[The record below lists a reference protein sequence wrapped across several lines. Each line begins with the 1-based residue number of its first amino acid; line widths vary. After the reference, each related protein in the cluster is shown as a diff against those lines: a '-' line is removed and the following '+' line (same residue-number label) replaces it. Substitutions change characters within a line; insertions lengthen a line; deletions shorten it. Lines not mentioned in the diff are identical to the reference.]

1 MLRKLTE
8 IVTRFPKATITM
20 ALIATVFF
28 AMQFPKMKIDT
39 DPENMLEQTQADRI
53 FYDKVKKEFGINDL
67 LVVGIVDENGIF
79 NPDTL
84 RRIAKITDDILKI
97 KGVIIEDVV
106 SLRTSDN
113 VTQDAATLVVK
124 RFMEEVPKDQKEIEG
139 LKSAVYGNSFF
150 VDKIISQDGKA
161 ASIYIPIEKKDQ
173 SYRISKEIETIL
185 KKELT
190 SKQKYYLA
198 GLPVAEDTFGHEM
211 FVQMGITAPLA
222 GFFIMILL
230 FLIFRTGIA
239 VIPPMLD
246 AMLSVIWTMGL
257 LIGLGFTVHI
267 MSSMIPIF
275 LMPIALLDDIH
286 ILSGFFDRYPSIKDK
301 RKTIIATMKDL
312 YRPMFFTSVT
322 SAVGFGSLALADI
335 PPVRIFGLFVAFGIM
350 AAWLFTNTIVPAIVM
365 LMNEEKLTA
374 FLEKRQKKTSSLVK
388 ILKTFGRFSFYRSKA
403 ILFASLIILII
414 GIIGIYQIRI
424 NDNPVKWF
432 KPSHKIRIG
441 DDVMNKFFGGTYM
454 AYLVAE
460 GDKEDTIKRP
470 QVLSYIDKLQNHLE
484 DLKIV
489 GKTSSAADIVKRINY
504 VLHDESKAF
513 DVVPKTQAEAGQY
526 LFLFSMTGDPNDL
539 DNFLDYNSQKANI
552 WIQMKGGDNTQM
564 RQVERSSYN
573 FMKDNPPP
581 KDIAI
586 RWSGLTYIN
595 KVWQNLM
602 VWGMLK
608 AVLGSFVIVF
618 LLMVLEFRSLRLGII
633 SMLPLSIAII
643 SSYGFVGL
651 AGKDYDM
658 PIAVCSALSLGMA
671 IDFAIHYLQRF
682 KASYREFR
690 DIEAVNTFMAG
701 EPYRAIMGNAIVISL
716 GFLPL
721 ITSTLTPYVTVG
733 TFFALLMLFSTLA
746 TLILLPAIM
755 RLWGESLFK
764 REVSR

>member
-1 MLRKLTE
+1 
-8 IVTRFPKATITM
+8 
-20 ALIATVFF
+20 
-28 AMQFPKMKIDT
+28 
-39 DPENMLEQTQADRI
+39 
-53 FYDKVKKEFGINDL
+53 
-67 LVVGIVDENGIF
+67 
-79 NPDTL
+79 
-84 RRIAKITDDILKI
+84 
-97 KGVIIEDVV
+97 
-106 SLRTSDN
+106 
-113 VTQDAATLVVK
+113 
-124 RFMEEVPKDQKEIEG
+124 
-139 LKSAVYGNSFF
+139 
-150 VDKIISQDGKA
+150 
-161 ASIYIPIEKKDQ
+161 
-173 SYRISKEIETIL
+173 
-185 KKELT
+185 
-190 SKQKYYLA
+190 
-198 GLPVAEDTFGHEM
+198 
-211 FVQMGITAPLA
+211 
-222 GFFIMILL
+222 
-230 FLIFRTGIA
+230 
-239 VIPPMLD
+239 
-246 AMLSVIWTMGL
+246 
-257 LIGLGFTVHI
+257 
-267 MSSMIPIF
+267 
-275 LMPIALLDDIH
+275 MPIALLDDIH

-374 FLEKRQKKTSSLVK
+374 FLEKRQKKTSSLDK
-388 ILKTFGRFSFYRSKA
+388 ILKAFGRFSFYRSKA
-403 ILFASLIILII
+403 ILFASLIVLII
-414 GIIGIYQIRI
+414 GIMGVYQIRI

-432 KPSHKIRIG
+432 KPSHKIRIA

-460 GDKEDTIKRP
+460 GKKEDAIKRP
-470 QVLSYIDKLQNHLE
+470 EVMAYLDKLQDHLE
-484 DLKIV
+484 RLNIV
-489 GKTSSAADIVKRINY
+489 GKTSSVADIVKRVNY
-504 VLHDESKAF
+504 VLHDENKTF
-513 DVVPKTQAEAGQY
+513 DVVPKTQAEIGQY

-581 KDIAI
+581 KDIVI

-608 AVLGSFVIVF
+608 AVLGSFLIVF

>member
-1 MLRKLTE
+1 MLSKLTE
-8 IVTRFPKATITM
+8 IVTKFPKTTI
-20 ALIATVFF
+20 ALFLVATVFF
-28 AMQFPKMKIDT
+28 AIQFPKIKIDT
-39 DPENMLEQTQADRI
+39 DPENMLEQKQADRV
-53 FYDKVKKEFGINDL
+53 FYDKVKKEFGIHDL
-67 LVVGIVDENGIF
+67 LVVGIVDDRGIF
-79 NPDTL
+79 NQDTL
-84 RRIAKITDDILKI
+84 KRIAKATDDILKI

-113 VTQDAATLVVK
+113 VTSEGGTLVVK
-124 RFMEEVPKDQKEIEG
+124 RFMVGIPQNQKEIEN
-139 LKSAVYGNSFF
+139 LKKALYGNSFF
-150 VDKIISQDGKA
+150 VDKIISRDGKA
-161 ASIYIPIEKKDQ
+161 TSIYIPIESKNQ
-173 SYRISKEIETIL
+173 SYRISKEIEKIL
-185 KKELT
+185 KKELAPE
-190 SKQKYYLA
+190 QKYYLA

-222 GFFIMILL
+222 GFFIMLLL
-230 FLIFRTGIA
+230 FLIFRLGIA
-239 VIPPMLD
+239 LIPPMLD

-286 ILSGFFDRYPSIKDK
+286 ILSGFFDRYPLIKDK
-301 RKTIIATMKDL
+301 RKTLILTMKDL
-312 YRPMFFTSVT
+312 YRPMFFTSIT

-335 PPVRIFGLFVAFGIM
+335 PPVRVFGLFVAFGIM
-350 AAWLFTNTIVPAIVM
+350 AAWLFTHTIVPATIT
-365 LMNEEKLTA
+365 LMNEKKLA
-374 FLEKRQKKTSSLVK
+374 VFLEKRQKKTSILDK
-388 ILKTFGRFSFYRSKA
+388 ILKAFGRFSFHRSKA
-403 ILFASLIILII
+403 ILIASLVVLIL
-414 GIIGIYQIRI
+414 GIIGIYRIRI

-432 KPSHKIRIG
+432 KPKHKIRIA
-441 DDVMNKFFGGTYM
+441 DDVMNKSFGGTYM
-454 AYLVAE
+454 AYLAAE
-460 GDKEDTIKRP
+460 GDKEDVVKRP
-470 QVLSYIDKLQNHLE
+470 EAMFYLDKLQSHLE
-484 DLKIV
+484 GLKIV
-489 GKTSSAADIVKRINY
+489 GKTSSVADIVKRINY
-504 VLHDESKAF
+504 VLHDENKSF
-513 DVVPKTQAEAGQY
+513 NTVPDNQQEIGQY

-564 RQVERSSYN
+564 RKVEHYTYD
-573 FMKDNPPP
+573 FMKNNPPP
-581 KDIAI
+581 KDITI

-633 SMLPLSIAII
+633 SMLPLTIAII
-643 SSYGFVGL
+643 SSYGLVGF

-658 PIAVCSALSLGMA
+658 PIAVCGALALGMA

-682 KASYREFR
+682 KAAYREFK
-690 DIEAVNTFMAG
+690 DLEATNTFMAG
-701 EPYRAIMGNAIVISL
+701 EPYRAIAGNAIVISL

-733 TFFALLMLFSTLA
+733 TFFALLMVFSTLA

-755 RLWGESLFK
+755 RLWGNSLFRK
-764 REVSR
+764 EVSK

>member
-1 MLRKLTE
+1 MLTKLTE
-8 IVTRFPKATITM
+8 IVTRFPKATIAA

-28 AMQFPKMKIDT
+28 VMQFPKIKIDT
-39 DPENMLEQTQADRI
+39 DPENMLEQTQADRV
-53 FYDKVKKEFGINDL
+53 FYDKVKKEFGIHDL
-67 LVVGIVDENGIF
+67 LVVGIADKEGIF
-79 NPDTL
+79 KPDTL
-84 RRIAKITDDILKI
+84 KRVANITDEILKI

-113 VTQDAATLVVK
+113 VTSEGGTLVVK
-124 RFMEEVPKDQKEIEG
+124 RFMGEVPQDQKEIED
-139 LKSAVYGNSFF
+139 LKSALYGNSFF
-150 VDKIISQDGKA
+150 VDKIVSRDGNA
-161 ASIYIPIEKKDQ
+161 TSIYIPIEKKDQ
-173 SYRISKEIETIL
+173 SYRISKEIEGII

-190 SKQKYYLA
+190 PQQKYYLA
-198 GLPVAEDTFGHEM
+198 GLPIAEDTFGNEM

-230 FLIFRTGIA
+230 FLIFRMGIA
-239 VIPPMLD
+239 VVPPMLD

-286 ILSGFFDRYPSIKDK
+286 ILSGFFNRYLTIKDK
-301 RKTIIATMKDL
+301 RKAIMLTMKGL

-335 PPVRIFGLFVAFGIM
+335 PPVRVFGLFVAFGIM
-350 AAWLFTNTIVPAIVM
+350 AAWVFTNTIVPAIIM

-374 FLEKRQKKTSSLVK
+374 FLEKRQKKTSSLGK
-388 ILKTFGRFSFYRSKA
+388 MLKAFGRFSFYRSKA
-403 ILFASLIILII
+403 ILFTSLIVLIA

-432 KPSHKIRIG
+432 KSSHKIRIA

-460 GDKEDTIKRP
+460 GKKEDTIKRP
-470 QVLSYIDKLQNHLE
+470 EVMAYLDKLQDHLE
-484 DLKIV
+484 GLNIV
-489 GKTSSAADIVKRINY
+489 GKTSSVADIVKRINY
-504 VLHDESKAF
+504 VLHDENKTF
-513 DVVPKTQAEAGQY
+513 DVVPKTQAEIGQY
-526 LFLFSMTGDPNDL
+526 LFLFSMTGNPNDL
-539 DNFLDYNSQKANI
+539 DNFLDYNSRKANI

-564 RQVERSSYN
+564 RQVEISSYN

-581 KDIAI
+581 KEITI

-643 SSYGFVGL
+643 SSYGFVGF
-651 AGKDYDM
+651 AGKEYDM

-671 IDFAIHYLQRF
+671 VDFAIHYLQRF
-682 KASYREFR
+682 KAAYRESK
-690 DIEAVNTFMAG
+690 DIEAANAFMAG
-701 EPYRAIMGNAIVISL
+701 EPCRAIMGNAIVISL

-721 ITSTLTPYVTVG
+721 ITSTLTPYATVG
-733 TFFALLMLFSTLA
+733 TFFAILMLFSTLA

-755 RLWGESLFK
+755 KLWGKSLFK
-764 REVSR
+764 GRI